1 MGPTLASA
9 RLDVLL
15 RARTRPRIGRPAFPH
30 RCPQPR
36 PSLGDTAQLSE
47 RPIGHTLRK
56 GQVMTASTT
65 PPVSLPEKIRHYIGG
80 EFVDSIDGEE
90 FDVLNPV
97 TNEAYIK
104 ASSGKK
110 ADIEA
115 AVAAA

>member
-1 MGPTLASA
+1 
-9 RLDVLL
+9 
-15 RARTRPRIGRPAFPH
+15 
-30 RCPQPR
+30 
-36 PSLGDTAQLSE
+36 
-47 RPIGHTLRK
+47 
-56 GQVMTASTT
+56 MTASTT

-115 AVAAA
+115 AVAAAKSSRAVAICRALSRTRSQRRRDSSAAAWLISVTPKGMTALSRPSMTCG